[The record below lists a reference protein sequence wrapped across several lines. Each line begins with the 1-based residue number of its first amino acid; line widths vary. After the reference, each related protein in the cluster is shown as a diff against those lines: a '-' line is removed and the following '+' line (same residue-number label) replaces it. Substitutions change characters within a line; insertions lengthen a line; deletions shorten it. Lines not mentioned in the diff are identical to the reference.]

1 MAFSECRMRLTALE
15 VNSSIWLSNKGWT
28 TSDSRNTFFLPLA
41 PDILHEITQGRN
53 QTSDIRHHGVSLSV
67 VCYWSSLGLCCRKDG
82 LGEPF
87 DRDRCRLLRLFC
99 VTSHHRDRLS
109 HCNSWEFTLD
119 ELVFRTKLILVAFL
133 SACIVSSGFALLQS

>member
-15 VNSSIWLSNKGWT
+15 VNISIWLSDKGWT

-41 PDILHEITQGRN
+41 PDILQEITQGRN
-53 QTSDIRHHGVSLSV
+53 QTSLVSLSV
-67 VCYWSSLGLCCRKDG
+67 VCYWNSLSLCCRKYG

-87 DRDRCRLLRLFC
+87 DHDRCRLLRLFR

-119 ELVFRTKLILVAFL
+119 ELVFRTKLILDAFL